1 MVDVIT
7 IPATL
12 RTEFG
17 KGYSRRVRA
26 NDQIPAVIYGHG
38 AEPLHVILPGHEMM
52 LASRN
57 SNAVLEIDV
66 DGEGHLAMIK
76 DVQRHPVRPEILHID
91 LLTVRRGER
100 VEVEIPVTVEGEVAA
115 TAVHNVEEN
124 VLLVEAD
131 ALKVP
136 ENVVVDIEGRE
147 AGEHIYAADVTLPSG
162 VTLVSD
168 PELLVINVSEPVEQD
183 LGEEPETED
192 AEVETA
198 QESAEVLGRRVI
210 RVIARP

>member
-57 SNAVLEIDV
+57 ANAVLEINV

-147 AGEHIYAADVTLPSG
+147 AGEHVYAADVTLPSG

-168 PELLVINVSEPVEQD
+168 PEVLVINVSEPVEQD
-183 LGEEPETED
+183 LGEEPETEETED
-192 AEVETA
+192 AEGETSE
-198 QESAEVLGRRVI
+198 ESAEESSDDE
-210 RVIARP
+210 

>member
-17 KGYSRRVRA
+17 KGYARRVRA
-26 NDQIPAVIYGHG
+26 NDKIPAVIYGHG

-57 SNAVLEIDV
+57 SNAVLDINV

-76 DVQRHPVRPEILHID
+76 EVQRHAVRPEILHID

-100 VEVEIPVTVEGEVAA
+100 VEVEIPVHVEGEVAP
-115 TAVHNVEEN
+115 TAIHNVEEN
-124 VLLVEAD
+124 VLVVEAD

-136 ENVVVDIEGRE
+136 EYLTVDITDLEV
-147 AGEHIYAADVTLPSG
+147 GEHVYAKDVTLPG
-162 VTLVSD
+162 NVTLVSD
-168 PELLVINVSEPVEQD
+168 PELLVVNVSEPVEQD
-183 LGEEPETED
+183 LGEESETEEEG
-192 AEVETA
+192 AEGEKPA
-198 QESAEVLGRRVI
+198 ESTGEEPGDDE
-210 RVIARP
+210 

>member
-1 MVDVIT
+1 MVDIIT

-17 KGYSRRVRA
+17 KGYARRVRA

-38 AEPLHVILPGHEMM
+38 AEPLHVVLPGHQMM

-57 SNAVLEIDV
+57 PNAVLEINV

-76 DVQRHPVRPEILHID
+76 EVQRHAVRPEILHID

-100 VEVEIPVTVEGEVAA
+100 VEVEIPVTVEGEVAPGA
-115 TAVHNVEEN
+115 IHNVEEN
-124 VLLVEAD
+124 VLVVEAD

-136 ENVVVDIEGRE
+136 EQITVDLGGLE
-147 AGEHIYAADVTLPSG
+147 AGEHVYAKDITLPSG

-168 PELLVINVSEPVEQD
+168 PELLVVNVSEPVEQD
-183 LGEEPETED
+183 LGEESEDEESEEATTE
-192 AEVETA
+192 
-198 QESAEVLGRRVI
+198 ESSDDE
-210 RVIARP
+210 

>member
-17 KGYSRRVRA
+17 KGYARRVRA
-26 NDQIPAVIYGHG
+26 NDKIPAVIYGHG

-57 SNAVLEIDV
+57 SNAVLDINV

-76 DVQRHPVRPEILHID
+76 EVQRHAVRPEILHID

-100 VEVEIPVTVEGEVAA
+100 VEVEIPVHVEGEVAP
-115 TAVHNVEEN
+115 TAIHNVEEN
-124 VLLVEAD
+124 VLVVEAD

-136 ENVVVDIEGRE
+136 EYLTVDITDLEV
-147 AGEHIYAADVTLPSG
+147 GEHVYAKDVTLPG
-162 VTLVSD
+162 NVTLVSD
-168 PELLVINVSEPVEQD
+168 PELLVVNVSEPVEQD
-183 LGEEPETED
+183 LGEEPETE
-192 AEVETA
+192 EEGE
-198 QESAEVLGRRVI
+198 ESAESTEEESGDDE
-210 RVIARP
+210 

>member
-1 MVDVIT
+1 MADVIT

-147 AGEHIYAADVTLPSG
+147 AGEHVYAADVTLPAG

-168 PELLVINVSEPVEQD
+168 PELLVVNVSEPVEQD

-192 AEVETA
+192 AEGAEGETA
-198 QESAEVLGRRVI
+198 EESAEESSDDE
-210 RVIARP
+210 

>member
-1 MVDVIT
+1 MVDIIN
-7 IPATL
+7 IPGTL

-17 KGYSRRVRA
+17 KGYARRVRQ

-38 AEPLHVILPGHEMM
+38 AEPIHVILPGHNMM

-57 SNAVLEIDV
+57 PNAVLEINI

-76 DVQRHPVRPEILHID
+76 EVQRHAVRPEILHID

-100 VEVEIPVTVEGEVAA
+100 VEVEIPVHVEGEVAP

-124 VLLVEAD
+124 VLVIEAD

-136 ENVVVDIEGRE
+136 ESVVANIEGLE
-147 AGEHIYAADVTLPSG
+147 PGEHVYAKDLPLPSG
-162 VTLVSD
+162 VSLVSEED
-168 PELLVINVSEPVEQD
+168 LLVINVSEPVQQD
-183 LGEEPETED
+183 LGEEPEEGDGTGEEAADEASSED
-192 AEVETA
+192 AE
-198 QESAEVLGRRVI
+198 
-210 RVIARP
+210 

>member
-17 KGYSRRVRA
+17 KGYARRVRA

-57 SNAVLEIDV
+57 PNAVLEINV

-76 DVQRHPVRPEILHID
+76 EVQRHAVRPEILHID

-100 VEVEIPVTVEGEVAA
+100 VEVEVPLSVAGEVAP
-115 TAVHNVEEN
+115 TAVHNLEEN
-124 VLLVEAD
+124 VLLIEAD

-136 ENVVVDIEGRE
+136 EHFEIDIEGRE
-147 AGEHIYAADVTLPSG
+147 AGDHVYAPDVQVPAGTTLQ
-162 VTLVSD
+162 LED
-168 PELLVINVSEPVEQD
+168 DIVIATVSEVVEQD
-183 LGEEPETED
+183 LGDESVQEEQ
-192 AEVETA
+192 AA
-198 QESAEVLGRRVI
+198 ESAEGESEGSED
-210 RVIARP
+210 

>member
-100 VEVEIPVTVEGEVAA
+100 VEVEVPLSVAGEVAP
-115 TAVHNVEEN
+115 TAVHNLEEN
-124 VLLVEAD
+124 VLLIEAD

-136 ENVVVDIEGRE
+136 EHFEIDIEGRE
-147 AGEHIYAADVTLPSG
+147 PGEHTRGDGTHEVQLCAGSG
-162 VTLVSD
+162 WEAIRRGH
-168 PELLVINVSEPVEQD
+168 PECAHRTPH
-183 LGEEPETED
+183 
-192 AEVETA
+192 
-198 QESAEVLGRRVI
+198 
-210 RVIARP
+210 RPRPGTGCRCRL

>member
-1 MVDVIT
+1 MVDIIN
-7 IPATL
+7 IPGTL

-17 KGYSRRVRA
+17 KGYARRVRQ
-26 NDQIPAVIYGHG
+26 NDQVPAVIYGHG

-57 SNAVLEIDV
+57 PNAVLEINV

-76 DVQRHPVRPEILHID
+76 EVQRHAVRPEILHID

-100 VEVEIPVTVEGEVAA
+100 VEVEIPVHVEGEVAP

-124 VLLVEAD
+124 VLVIEAD

-136 ENVVVDIEGRE
+136 ESVVVDIEGLE
-147 AGEHIYAADVTLPSG
+147 PGEHVYAKDITLPGG
-162 VTLVSD
+162 VTLISD
-168 PELLVINVSEPVEQD
+168 DELLVINVSEPVQQD
-183 LGEEPETED
+183 LGEEPESEEETAEGED
-192 AEVETA
+192 AADEASSED
-198 QESAEVLGRRVI
+198 ED
-210 RVIARP
+210 

>member
-17 KGYSRRVRA
+17 KGYARRVRA
-26 NDQIPAVIYGHG
+26 NDKIPAVIYGHG

-57 SNAVLEIDV
+57 SNAVLDINV

-76 DVQRHPVRPEILHID
+76 EVQRHAVRPEILHID

-100 VEVEIPVTVEGEVAA
+100 VEVEIPVHVEGEVAP
-115 TAVHNVEEN
+115 TAIHNVEEN
-124 VLLVEAD
+124 VLVVEAD

-136 ENVVVDIEGRE
+136 EYLTVDITDLEV
-147 AGEHIYAADVTLPSG
+147 GEHVYAKDVTLPG
-162 VTLVSD
+162 NVTLVSD
-168 PELLVINVSEPVEQD
+168 PELLVVNVSEPVEQD
-183 LGEEPETED
+183 LGEETETE
-192 AEVETA
+192 EEGE
-198 QESAEVLGRRVI
+198 ESAESTEEESGDDE
-210 RVIARP
+210 

>member
-17 KGYSRRVRA
+17 KGYARRVRA

-57 SNAVLEIDV
+57 PNAVLDINV

-76 DVQRHPVRPEILHID
+76 EVQRHAVRPEILHID

-100 VEVEIPVTVEGEVAA
+100 VEVEVPLSVAGEVAP
-115 TAVHNVEEN
+115 TAVHNLEEN
-124 VLLVEAD
+124 VLLIEAD

-136 ENVVVDIEGRE
+136 EHFEIDIEGRE
-147 AGEHIYAADVTLPSG
+147 PGEHIYAADVTLPSG

-168 PELLVINVSEPVEQD
+168 PELLVVNVSEPVEQD
-183 LGEEPETED
+183 LGEEPETDEEAEESEGEGSEEAAEQSED
-192 AEVETA
+192 NE
-198 QESAEVLGRRVI
+198 
-210 RVIARP
+210 

>member
-1 MVDVIT
+1 MVDIIT

-17 KGYSRRVRA
+17 KGYARRVRA
-26 NDQIPAVIYGHG
+26 SNQIPAVIYGHG
-38 AEPLHVILPGHEMM
+38 AEPLHVVLPGHQMM

-57 SNAVLEIDV
+57 PNAVLEINV

-76 DVQRHPVRPEILHID
+76 EVQRHAVRPEILHID

-100 VEVEIPVTVEGEVAA
+100 VEVEIPVTVEGEVAP
-115 TAVHNVEEN
+115 TAIHNVEEN
-124 VLLVEAD
+124 VLVVEAD

-136 ENVVVDIEGRE
+136 EHLVLDIEGLE
-147 AGEHIYAADVTLPSG
+147 AGEHVYAKDVTLPSG

-168 PELLVINVSEPVEQD
+168 PELLVVNVSEPVEQD
-183 LGEEPETED
+183 LGEEPETEGEESEED
-192 AEVETA
+192 ASEGTA
-198 QESAEVLGRRVI
+198 EESSDDE
-210 RVIARP
+210 

>member
-147 AGEHIYAADVTLPSG
+147 AGEHVYAADVTLPSG

-192 AEVETA
+192 VEGETA
-198 QESAEVLGRRVI
+198 QESAEESSDDE
-210 RVIARP
+210 

>member
-17 KGYSRRVRA
+17 KGYARRVRA
-26 NDQIPAVIYGHG
+26 NDKIPAVIYGHG

-57 SNAVLEIDV
+57 SNAVLDINV

-76 DVQRHPVRPEILHID
+76 EVQRHAVRPEILHID

-100 VEVEIPVTVEGEVAA
+100 VEVEIPVHVEGEVAP
-115 TAVHNVEEN
+115 TAIHNVEEN
-124 VLLVEAD
+124 VLVVEAD

-136 ENVVVDIEGRE
+136 EYLTVDITDLEV
-147 AGEHIYAADVTLPSG
+147 GEHVYAKDVTLPG
-162 VTLVSD
+162 NVTLVSD
-168 PELLVINVSEPVEQD
+168 PELLVVNVSEPVEQD
-183 LGEEPETED
+183 LGEESETEEEG
-192 AEVETA
+192 AEGEKPA
-198 QESAEVLGRRVI
+198 ESTGEESGDDE
-210 RVIARP
+210 

>member
-1 MVDVIT
+1 MVDIIT

-17 KGYSRRVRA
+17 KGYARRVRA

-38 AEPLHVILPGHEMM
+38 AEPLHVILPGHQMM

-57 SNAVLEIDV
+57 PNAVLEINV

-76 DVQRHPVRPEILHID
+76 EVQRHAVRPEILHID

-100 VEVEIPVTVEGEVAA
+100 VEVEIPVTVEGEVAP
-115 TAVHNVEEN
+115 TAIHNVEEN
-124 VLLVEAD
+124 VLVVEAD

-136 ENVVVDIEGRE
+136 EQVAIDIEGLE
-147 AGEHIYAADVTLPSG
+147 VGEHVYAKDITLPSG

-168 PELLVINVSEPVEQD
+168 PELLVVNVSEPVEQD
-183 LGEEPETED
+183 LGEEPETEG
-192 AEVETA
+192 EES
-198 QESAEVLGRRVI
+198 EEEGSEGSAEESSDDE
-210 RVIARP
+210 

>member
-38 AEPLHVILPGHEMM
+38 AEPLHVILPGHDMM

-57 SNAVLEIDV
+57 PNAVLEINV

-76 DVQRHPVRPEILHID
+76 EVQRHAVRPEILHID

-100 VEVEIPVTVEGEVAA
+100 VEVEIPVTVEGEVAP
-115 TAVHNVEEN
+115 TAIHNVEEN
-124 VLLVEAD
+124 VLVVEAD

-136 ENVVVDIEGRE
+136 EHVVIDIEGLE
-147 AGEHIYAADVTLPSG
+147 VGEHVYAKDVTLPSG

-183 LGEEPETED
+183 LGEEPATEGEESEGETSE
-192 AEVETA
+192 ESTEETSGDD
-198 QESAEVLGRRVI
+198 E
-210 RVIARP
+210 

>member
-17 KGYSRRVRA
+17 KGYARRVRA
-26 NDQIPAVIYGHG
+26 NDKIPAVIYGHG

-57 SNAVLEIDV
+57 SNAVLDINV

-76 DVQRHPVRPEILHID
+76 EVQRHAVRPEILHID

-100 VEVEIPVTVEGEVAA
+100 VEVEIPVHVEGEVAP
-115 TAVHNVEEN
+115 TAIHNVEEN
-124 VLLVEAD
+124 VLVVEAD

-136 ENVVVDIEGRE
+136 EYLTVDITDLEV
-147 AGEHIYAADVTLPSG
+147 GEHVYAKDVTLPG
-162 VTLVSD
+162 NVTLVSD
-168 PELLVINVSEPVEQD
+168 PELLVVNVSEPVEQD
-183 LGEEPETED
+183 LGEESETEEEG
-192 AEVETA
+192 AEGEKPA
-198 QESAEVLGRRVI
+198 ESTEEESGDDE
-210 RVIARP
+210 

>member
-1 MVDVIT
+1 MVDIVT

-12 RTEFG
+12 RTDFG
-17 KGYSRRVRA
+17 KGYARRVRA

-57 SNAVLEIDV
+57 PNAVLEINV

-76 DVQRHPVRPEILHID
+76 EIQRHAVRPEILHID

-100 VEVEIPVTVEGEVAA
+100 VEVEIPVTVEGEVAP
-115 TAVHNVEEN
+115 TAIHNVEEN
-124 VLLVEAD
+124 VLVVEAD

-136 ENVVVDIEGRE
+136 EHAQVDIEGLE
-147 AGEHIYAADVTLPSG
+147 PGEHVYAKDITLPSG

-168 PELLVINVSEPVEQD
+168 PELLVVNVSEPIEQD
-183 LGEEPETED
+183 LGEEPETES
-192 AEVETA
+192 EGEGEESEGESSE
-198 QESAEVLGRRVI
+198 ESAEESSDDE
-210 RVIARP
+210 

>member
-17 KGYSRRVRA
+17 KGYARRVRA

-38 AEPLHVILPGHEMM
+38 AEPLHVILPGHDMM

-57 SNAVLEIDV
+57 ANAVLDINV

-76 DVQRHPVRPEILHID
+76 EVQRHAVRPEILHID

-100 VEVEIPVTVEGEVAA
+100 VEVEVPLSVVGEVAP
-115 TAVHNVEEN
+115 TAVHNLEES
-124 VLLVEAD
+124 VLLIEAD

-136 ENVVVDIEGRE
+136 EHFEIDIEGRE

-168 PELLVINVSEPVEQD
+168 PELLVVNVSEPVEQD

-192 AEVETA
+192 EET
-198 QESAEVLGRRVI
+198 EDEGSEDSAEQSEDNE
-210 RVIARP
+210 

>member
-12 RTEFG
+12 RTDFG
-17 KGYSRRVRA
+17 KGYARRVRA

-38 AEPLHVILPGHEMM
+38 AEPLHVILPGHDMM

-57 SNAVLEIDV
+57 PNAVLEINV

-76 DVQRHPVRPEILHID
+76 EVQRHAVRPEILHID

-100 VEVEIPVTVEGEVAA
+100 VEVEIPVHVEGEVAP
-115 TAVHNVEEN
+115 TAIHNVEEN
-124 VLLVEAD
+124 VLVVEAD

-136 ENVVVDIEGRE
+136 EYLEVDIADLE
-147 AGEHIYAADVTLPSG
+147 AGEHVYAKDVTLPGG

-168 PELLVINVSEPVEQD
+168 PELLVVNVSEPIEQD

-192 AEVETA
+192 EETEGE
-198 QESAEVLGRRVI
+198 QSEGESEESSEDSE
-210 RVIARP
+210 

>member
-17 KGYSRRVRA
+17 KGYARRVRA
-26 NDQIPAVIYGHG
+26 NDKIPAVIYGHG

-57 SNAVLEIDV
+57 SNAVLDINV

-76 DVQRHPVRPEILHID
+76 EVQRHAVRPEILHID

-100 VEVEIPVTVEGEVAA
+100 VEVEIPVHVEGEVAP
-115 TAVHNVEEN
+115 TAIHNVEEN
-124 VLLVEAD
+124 VLVVEAD

-136 ENVVVDIEGRE
+136 EYLTVDITDLEV
-147 AGEHIYAADVTLPSG
+147 GEHVYAKDVTLPG
-162 VTLVSD
+162 NVTLVSD
-168 PELLVINVSEPVEQD
+168 PELLVVNVSEPVEQD
-183 LGEEPETED
+183 LGEEPETE
-192 AEVETA
+192 EEG
-198 QESAEVLGRRVI
+198 EKSAESTEEESGDDE
-210 RVIARP
+210 

>member
-17 KGYSRRVRA
+17 KGYARRLRA

-38 AEPLHVILPGHEMM
+38 AEPLHVVLPGHEMM

-57 SNAVLEIDV
+57 PNAVLEIDV

-76 DVQRHPVRPEILHID
+76 EVQRHAVRPEILHID

-100 VEVEIPVTVEGEVAA
+100 VEVEVPLTVEGEVAP
-115 TAVHNVEEN
+115 TAVHNLEEN

-136 ENVVVDIEGRE
+136 EHFVVDIEGRE
-147 AGEHIYAADVTLPSG
+147 AGEHIHASDVVLPSG

-168 PELLVINVSEPVEQD
+168 PELLVVHVSEPVEQD

-192 AEVETA
+192 EAAEGEQA
-198 QESAEVLGRRVI
+198 EESSEEQSEDGE
-210 RVIARP
+210 

>member
-17 KGYSRRVRA
+17 KGYARRVRA
-26 NDQIPAVIYGHG
+26 NDKIPAVIYGHG

-57 SNAVLEIDV
+57 SNAVLDINV

-76 DVQRHPVRPEILHID
+76 EVQRHAVRPEILHID

-100 VEVEIPVTVEGEVAA
+100 VEVEIPVHVEGEVAP
-115 TAVHNVEEN
+115 TAIHNVEEN
-124 VLLVEAD
+124 VLVVEAD

-136 ENVVVDIEGRE
+136 EYLTVDITDLEV
-147 AGEHIYAADVTLPSG
+147 GEHVYAKDVTLPG
-162 VTLVSD
+162 NVTLVSD
-168 PELLVINVSEPVEQD
+168 PELLVVNVSEPVEQD
-183 LGEEPETED
+183 LGEESETEEEG
-192 AEVETA
+192 AEGEKPA
-198 QESAEVLGRRVI
+198 ESTREESGDDE
-210 RVIARP
+210 

>member
-38 AEPLHVILPGHEMM
+38 AEPLHVILPGHDMM

-66 DGEGHLAMIK
+66 DGNEQSDTRYGAG
-76 DVQRHPVRPEILHID
+76 RTSGPPP
-91 LLTVRRGER
+91 RRR
-100 VEVEIPVTVEGEVAA
+100 DT
-115 TAVHNVEEN
+115 
-124 VLLVEAD
+124 
-131 ALKVP
+131 
-136 ENVVVDIEGRE
+136 R
-147 AGEHIYAADVTLPSG
+147 
-162 VTLVSD
+162 
-168 PELLVINVSEPVEQD
+168 
-183 LGEEPETED
+183 
-192 AEVETA
+192 
-198 QESAEVLGRRVI
+198 
-210 RVIARP
+210 

>member
-66 DGEGHLAMIK
+66 DGNEQSDTRYGAGRTSGAPARKKGHEMT
-76 DVQRHPVRPEILHID
+76 QR
-91 LLTVRRGER
+91 
-100 VEVEIPVTVEGEVAA
+100 
-115 TAVHNVEEN
+115 
-124 VLLVEAD
+124 
-131 ALKVP
+131 
-136 ENVVVDIEGRE
+136 
-147 AGEHIYAADVTLPSG
+147 
-162 VTLVSD
+162 TLVVGLGNPGDRYAGTRHNIGAMVVGRAVTTGCGTSPRLWEPGITSGSAWAWVDPRDAWIPPIMCSSD
-168 PELLVINVSEPVEQD
+168 FPARRPKNCRCSSVTPPTPSRC
-183 LGEEPETED
+183 
-192 AEVETA
+192 
-198 QESAEVLGRRVI
+198 SASG
-210 RVIARP
+210 A

>member
-100 VEVEIPVTVEGEVAA
+100 VEG
-115 TAVHNVEEN
+115 
-124 VLLVEAD
+124 
-131 ALKVP
+131 
-136 ENVVVDIEGRE
+136 
-147 AGEHIYAADVTLPSG
+147 
-162 VTLVSD
+162 
-168 PELLVINVSEPVEQD
+168 
-183 LGEEPETED
+183 
-192 AEVETA
+192 ETA
-198 QESAEVLGRRVI
+198 QESAEESSDDE
-210 RVIARP
+210 

>member
-1 MVDVIT
+1 MVDIIN
-7 IPATL
+7 IPGTL

-17 KGYSRRVRA
+17 KGYARRVRQ

-57 SNAVLEIDV
+57 PNAVLEINV
-66 DGEGHLAMIK
+66 DGDGHLAMIK
-76 DVQRHPVRPEILHID
+76 EVQRHAVRPEILHID

-100 VEVEIPVTVEGEVAA
+100 VEVEIPVHIDGEVAP

-124 VLLVEAD
+124 VLVIEAD

-136 ENVVVDIEGRE
+136 ESVVVDIEGLE
-147 AGEHIYAADVTLPSG
+147 PGEHVYAKDITLPAG
-162 VTLVSD
+162 VTLISD
-168 PELLVINVSEPVEQD
+168 EELLVINVSEPVQQD
-183 LGEEPETED
+183 LGEEPESEEESTEGEEAAD
-192 AEVETA
+192 EASSEDED
-198 QESAEVLGRRVI
+198 
-210 RVIARP
+210 

>member
-100 VEVEIPVTVEGEVAA
+100 VEVEVPVTVEGEVAA

-147 AGEHIYAADVTLPSG
+147 AGEHVYAADVTLPSG

-183 LGEEPETED
+183 LGEEPEAED
-192 AEVETA
+192 CLLYT
-198 QESAEVLGRRVI
+198 SPSPRD
-210 RVIARP
+210 